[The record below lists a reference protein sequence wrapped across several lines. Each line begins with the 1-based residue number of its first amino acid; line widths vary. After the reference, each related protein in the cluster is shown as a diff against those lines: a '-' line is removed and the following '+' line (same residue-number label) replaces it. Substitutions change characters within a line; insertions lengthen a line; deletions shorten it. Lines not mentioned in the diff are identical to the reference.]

1 MIGFFCRYSL
11 FDRIKLWRNKIEVR
25 RVKFL
30 VVNEVQRKSFI
41 YEKKNM
47 KLRPGRK
54 KVSDLT
60 SFLDSIVEP
69 GLADRD
75 LPILDLVPN

>member
-1 MIGFFCRYSL
+1 
-11 FDRIKLWRNKIEVR
+11 
-25 RVKFL
+25 
-30 VVNEVQRKSFI
+30 
-41 YEKKNM
+41 M

>member
-1 MIGFFCRYSL
+1 
-11 FDRIKLWRNKIEVR
+11 
-25 RVKFL
+25 
-30 VVNEVQRKSFI
+30 
-41 YEKKNM
+41 M

-60 SFLDSIVEP
+60 SSLDSIVEP

-75 LPILDLVPN
+75 LPILDLVPGLMRWTRNVQPILENEVRNGIKAKVVQLDDP